1 MVWSGIMILLTASS
15 SLFRDHKLNLY
26 PRRPP
31 DKIVWLY
38 MKNVVF
44 TGKNAY
50 NMLVKQNS
58 RWATHIPP
66 KIRHFLW
73 RALKNSSSIRSNLL
87 TREAV
92 VDITCGLCDID
103 HMLNP
108 CGSLVLY
115 CVSNWMM
122 VLEFL
127 SKIRQLGKLQQ
138 WSHGQFGNLVIS
150 SVSSIN
156 RSFSLSILWELA
168 QTCWSCTSLKSL
180 QIVFRST
187 TISH

>member
-1 MVWSGIMILLTASS
+1 
-15 SLFRDHKLNLY
+15 
-26 PRRPP
+26 
-31 DKIVWLY
+31 

-92 VDITCGLCDID
+92 VDITCGLFDID

-156 RSFSLSILWELA
+156 RSFSLSISWELA